1 MTLEKSKIKDLT
13 QGKISKQIIAL
24 AAPIIGTSFI
34 HVVYSF
40 TDMAWIGRL
49 GSREIAAVG
58 VVAVLVWLTG
68 SIGAIVKVGSEV
80 CVAQGLGM
88 HDSSLAR
95 SYARHNTTLAVYFS
109 VILLLLCQLFGHKII
124 ALYALEPD
132 ISAMAEQYLRITSL
146 GFPFFFLSFS
156 FGGIYTAAGR
166 SNIPFI
172 INSIGLITNILL
184 DPLFIFV
191 FDYGVE
197 GAAWA
202 TFLSE
207 FLVFVVFYY
216 RIKIKEQLLGKWAL
230 IGRLHRK
237 ESKDILALGL
247 PVALLNSLF
256 ALITLTMG
264 SIASR
269 AGGHIGVATINTGG
283 QLEAITWNTSQ
294 GFGTALAA
302 FVGQNYAARQYK
314 RIFKAFKVCI
324 LFTSIFGVIA
334 TLLYYFWGEE
344 FFALIVPDPEAY
356 IEGGNYLRI
365 AAYSQL
371 FMMVEITLQG
381 LFYGTGRS
389 IIPASISI
397 VGNLLRIPMAFL
409 FLSWGWGLNAVWWA
423 ISLSSMLK
431 GLIAIASL
439 PYIKSKI
446 KTLSTSHLS

>member
-1 MTLEKSKIKDLT
+1 MIKEKNKIKDLT
-13 QGKISKQIIAL
+13 QGKISKQIITL

-58 VVAVLVWLTG
+58 VVAVLVWLTS
-68 SIGAIVKVGSEV
+68 SIGSIVKVGSEV
-80 CVAQGLGM
+80 CVAQGLGA
-88 HDSSLAR
+88 HNEELAR
-95 SYARHNTTLAVYFS
+95 SYAKHNSTLALYFS
-109 VILLLLCQLFGHKII
+109 LGIMVLCQLFAHKII
-124 ALYALEPD
+124 ALYALEDD
-132 ISAMAEQYLRITSL
+132 ISTMAEHYLQIVSL
-146 GFPFFFLSFS
+146 GFPFFFLSLCY
-156 FGGIYTAAGR
+156 GGIYTAAGR
-166 SNIPFI
+166 SNVPFA
-172 INSIGLITNILL
+172 INSLGLITNILL

-191 FDYGVE
+191 LDYGVE

-202 TFLSE
+202 TVLSE
-207 FLVFVVFYY
+207 FLVFSVFFY
-216 RIKIKEQLLGKWAL
+216 RIKIKEQLLGKWGIA
-230 IGRLHRK
+230 GRLHYK
-237 ESKDILALGL
+237 ETKKILTLGL

-269 AGGHIGVATINTGG
+269 TGGHIGVATINTGG

-302 FVGQNYAARQYK
+302 FVGQNYAARKYK

-324 LFTSIFGVIA
+324 IFTSIFGLIA
-334 TLLYYFWGEE
+334 TFLYYFWGEE

-356 IEGGNYLRI
+356 TEGGNYLRI

-371 FMMVEITLQG
+371 FMMAEITIQG

-389 IIPASISI
+389 VTPASISI
-397 VGNLLRIPMAFL
+397 AGNLLRIPLAFL
-409 FLSWGWGLNAVWWA
+409 FLSWGWQLNGVWWA
-423 ISLSSMLK
+423 ISLTSMLK
-431 GLIAIASL
+431 GTIAIATL
-439 PYIKSKI
+439 PYIKGKI
-446 KTLSTSHLS
+446 KLLSNSTSE